1 MTMMTEQKSRQN
13 RMLCVLM
20 EDLVPELRKLDAAI
34 DFSFIYEIMRPVYS
48 DIGRSSVDP
57 AILVKMLLINR
68 PFIPNLR

>member
-1 MTMMTEQKSRQN
+1 MMTEQKSRQN

>member
-1 MTMMTEQKSRQN
+1 
-13 RMLCVLM
+13 M